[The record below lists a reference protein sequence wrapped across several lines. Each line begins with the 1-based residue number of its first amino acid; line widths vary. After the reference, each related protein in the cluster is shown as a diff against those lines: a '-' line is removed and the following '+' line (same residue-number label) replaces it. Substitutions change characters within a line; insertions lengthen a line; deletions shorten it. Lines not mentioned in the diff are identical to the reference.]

1 MRLGCWTPRF
11 FVFSCHL
18 KSLDWH
24 IWKIYLYCTS
34 WILIYQSIS
43 FISFW
48 ISDQTCLFLAAA
60 VISCFLGGILAAF
73 LGVAL
78 TARRSVGECENGEWI
93 EHVADHV
100 ERGGGKG
107 QRRGHSPLPP
117 PPFPLFAQATQGRE
131 CIVRMLSTLVY
142 ICFVRAGGAG
152 FVWYLNTIEHSD
164 RTLFFKSKDLSLAIL
179 LSIVLVS
186 LPGYFI
192 VSQYSCTIENASF
205 FRPNCPK
212 QKKRFYVSAE
222 KMPSYRNS

>member
-1 MRLGCWTPRF
+1 MRLGCRRIPRF
-11 FVFSCHL
+11 FVFGCNFISTCHL
-18 KSLDWH
+18 KSLDWY

-142 ICFVRAGGAG
+142 ICFVRAGGGGAG

-179 LSIVLVS
+179 VSIVLVS

-192 VSQYSCTIENASF
+192 VSQ
-205 FRPNCPK
+205 
-212 QKKRFYVSAE
+212 
-222 KMPSYRNS
+222 

>member
-1 MRLGCWTPRF
+1 MRLGCRRIPRF
-11 FVFSCHL
+11 FVFRCNFISTCHL

-73 LGVAL
+73 VGVAL

-142 ICFVRAGGAG
+142 ICFVRAGGWFRVILEHNWTQRSDFVFQVNG
-152 FVWYLNTIEHSD
+152 FL
-164 RTLFFKSKDLSLAIL
+164 LAIL

-192 VSQYSCTIENASF
+192 VSQ
-205 FRPNCPK
+205 
-212 QKKRFYVSAE
+212 
-222 KMPSYRNS
+222 